1 MKEME
6 TLHYEYYHWLNKQQ
20 FFPEELDYSIFEKQK
35 PLLNQMARINN
46 SGITV
51 FDMYKKE
58 HIYTSYNFTEILGYD
73 LDSIQSLGNDYF
85 NQRIHPDDMIEL
97 LKNGIRII
105 QLYFQLPLNE
115 RPFYKFVTEYR
126 VLGIDG
132 NYVRVIEQQ
141 QSLETDARGNI
152 WLALGILDLSPDQ
165 SNFTGIKS
173 HMYNFK
179 TGEFLLKFPDFQTQS
194 PPLSKREKEILKLVK
209 AGMLSKEISDMLS
222 ISVHTVN
229 THRQRILEKLGANN
243 SMEASS
249 FASRLGIV

>member
-1 MKEME
+1 MNEIE
-6 TLHYEYYHWLNKQQ
+6 ILNSEYYHWLNKQQ

-35 PLLNQMARINN
+35 PLLDQMARINN

-51 FDMYKKE
+51 FDMFKKE
-58 HIYTSYNFTEILGYD
+58 HIYTSYNFNEILGYD

-132 NYVRVIEQQ
+132 KYVKVIEQQ
-141 QSLETDARGNI
+141 QALETDARGNI

-179 TGEFLLKFPDFQTQS
+179 TGEFLPQFPDFQTQS
-194 PPLSKREKEILKLVK
+194 QSLSKREKEILKLVK
-209 AGMLSKEISDMLS
+209 AGLLSKEISDMLS